1 MCVCAS
7 GGVCLAPSRAPCA
20 PRAPRASARRRVER
34 VAAAVPHQN
43 LGPTRPREHGVP
55 CQPARLNVAAA
66 QEEST
71 CRMGGAGPRRAA
83 TAAPRPRHTRPATT
97 SPRHVPSA
105 RRSVAGARAPSGAA
119 RHGCPGGCAV
129 PAAAAAGACWADT
142 PVAAEPGLRGGRV
155 RGCGPIICSMLGPP
169 RPYSGGAWV
178 LPLRVGYPQGKN

>member
-1 MCVCAS
+1 MC
-7 GGVCLAPSRAPCA
+7 SRYVFGCSLSRVMILTEARTT
-20 PRAPRASARRRVER
+20 PRRLTPA
-34 VAAAVPHQN
+34 
-43 LGPTRPREHGVP
+43 PTRPREHGVP

-83 TAAPRPRHTRPATT
+83 TAAPRPRRTRPATT

-129 PAAAAAGACWADT
+129 PAAAAAAACWADI
-142 PVAAEPGLRGGRV
+142 PVAAKPGLRGGRV
-155 RGCGPIICSMLGPP
+155 RGCGLVICSITTSWDKLGV
-169 RPYSGGAWV
+169 REVGGDSLGSRSCWV
-178 LPLRVGYPQGKN
+178 AHSAHFLM